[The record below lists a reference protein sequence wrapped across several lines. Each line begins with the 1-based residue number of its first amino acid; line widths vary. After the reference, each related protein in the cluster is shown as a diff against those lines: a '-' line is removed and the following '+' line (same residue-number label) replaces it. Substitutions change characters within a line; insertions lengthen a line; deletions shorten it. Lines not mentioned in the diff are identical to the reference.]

1 MSALREGKKKR
12 QIAIEPTPISSQ
24 DKKELPHQ
32 EEEEKVLKKEIQDLR
47 QWTEM
52 IDVMND
58 EQLKEYLKNRPDQ
71 FKTVKIERSKPRQ
84 RLVILLVQQV
94 RKTKSSTS
102 TGIMASVWKFHREDD
117 N

>member
-84 RLVILLVQQV
+84 RV

>member
-32 EEEEKVLKKEIQDLR
+32 EEEEK
-47 QWTEM
+47 TEM

-84 RLVILLVQQV
+84 RV